1 MTSFI
6 LLHHY
11 SFFAKMS
18 LVTRPSDARRAAL
31 SEATKGMGEKGVPL
45 VSNFFPLDRYF
56 EAAHRVLDAFNTA
69 FDARRLDD
77 AYVYGKRF
85 AIFSLEALPQ
95 HNYYESPRYTSIRF
109 KNKQDMTE
117 VILKLEKIAEWMDE
131 EEKEKEIQRRRRE
144 AEERRREEER
154 MKREAEA
161 ARVRLM
167 QFQIDVDKKNRDMKN
182 MGTNVQKSALD
193 KLRRMNGVE
202 DGGESDAFM
211 NDLKRSFRGRR
222 QSSTGSQE
230 GNKSYVDN
238 TFDEQRRQSTRQE
251 LGSRSSSL
259 RSLDSQ
265 PLPPPLPVPLPP
277 PHSANTSTHSS
288 QHSSTHSRELPPPP
302 SYNAIMDNSKRSNGD
317 SQSSKKVPQSA
328 LEQAAAISA
337 AAAGGATRRE
347 HQNLRVSGSVYANRE
362 LERHRR
368 MAQKKEKVPMRVIKS
383 QIHNEFQQLKN
394 SKRIDVVNLSTHQGR
409 FPDSTNGCA
418 VISPLV
424 VSHHLRSRSAV
435 SNDEIS
441 YVIDKECGPL
451 LSEIRGKL
459 NLNGAALIIP
469 SDVHDHLVDKKILR
483 QDAFVG
489 ATGGNIMDRKHLAEF
504 LRLLD
509 SGEKN
514 SHSRFRTG
522 AALFFREH
530 VVSLVKVPAPG
541 GKWRYDF
548 IDSLPS
554 GSGMATRTRCHDLV
568 ALEMMLRY
576 YASSR
581 FSESNCDF
589 IDKNDWDDCMADF
602 DPRVFQCFVWGDV
615 LKKRETETK

>member
-1 MTSFI
+1 
-6 LLHHY
+6 
-11 SFFAKMS
+11 MS
-18 LVTRPSDARRAAL
+18 LVARPSDARRAAL

-56 EAAHRVLDAFNTA
+56 DAANRVLEAFNTA

-85 AIFSLEALPQ
+85 AIFSLEALPK
-95 HNYYESPRYTSIRF
+95 HNYYESPRYVSIRR

-117 VILKLEKIAEWMDE
+117 VILKLEKVAEWMDD
-131 EEKEKEIQRRRRE
+131 EEKEKERQRKKRE
-144 AEERRREEER
+144 AEERKREEER

-167 QFQIDVDKKNRDMKN
+167 QFQMDVDKKNRDMK
-182 MGTNVQKSALD
+182 GAGANVQKSALD
-193 KLRRMNGVE
+193 KLKRMNGSE
-202 DGGESDAFM
+202 DGNVTDAFM
-211 NDLKRSFRGRR
+211 NDLKRSFRTSGRR
-222 QSSTGSQE
+222 ESETTD
-230 GNKSYVDN
+230 DN
-238 TFDEQRRQSTRQE
+238 LAGEQPP
-251 LGSRSSSL
+251 SRNIN
-259 RSLDSQ
+259 DQ

-277 PHSANTSTHSS
+277 PQHPANTSGHSK
-288 QHSSTHSRELPPPP
+288 ELPPP
-302 SYNAIMDNSKRSNGD
+302 SYNAIMDSSKRDGD
-317 SQSSKKVPQSA
+317 SQTSKKIPQSA

-347 HQNLRVSGSVYANRE
+347 HQSLRVSGSVYANRE

-368 MAQKKEKVPMRVIKS
+368 MAQRKEKVLIQAIKS
-383 QIHNEFQQLKN
+383 QIHNEYQQLRS
-394 SKRIDVVNLSTHQGR
+394 SKRIEVISLSTHQGR

-424 VSHHLRSRSAV
+424 VSHHLRSRSSV

-441 YVIDKECGPL
+441 NVIDKECGPL
-451 LSEIRGKL
+451 LREIRGKL
-459 NLNGAALIIP
+459 KLNGAALIIP
-469 SDVHDHLVDKKILR
+469 SDVHDHLVDKKILK
-483 QDAFVG
+483 QDAFIG

-514 SHSRFRTG
+514 SHARCRTG

-530 VVSLVKVPAPG
+530 VVSLVKVPAAD
-541 GKWRYDF
+541 GKWLFDL
-548 IDSLPS
+548 IDSLP
-554 GSGMATRTRCHDLV
+554 GGNGMATRTRCHDLV
-568 ALEMMLRY
+568 ALETMLRH

-581 FSESNCDF
+581 FSESNCDY

-602 DPRVFQCFVWGDV
+602 DPRVFQCFVWGDI
-615 LKKRETETK
+615 LKKK

>member
-1 MTSFI
+1 
-6 LLHHY
+6 
-11 SFFAKMS
+11 MS
-18 LVTRPSDARRAAL
+18 LVARPSDARRAAL

-56 EAAHRVLDAFNTA
+56 EAAHRVLDAFNAA

-95 HNYYESPRYTSIRF
+95 HNYYESPRYSSIRI

-154 MKREAEA
+154 IQREAEA
-161 ARVRLM
+161 ARARLM
-167 QFQIDVDKKNRDMKN
+167 QFQMDVDRKNRDMKTA
-182 MGTNVQKSALD
+182 GKNVEKSALD
-193 KLRRMNGVE
+193 KLKQMNGVE
-202 DGGESDAFM
+202 DGGDSDVFM
-211 NDLKRSFRGRR
+211 NDLKRSFRGPRQSMPRHSIGPQEGTEGYINNKSEGHRR
-222 QSSTGSQE
+222 QSI
-230 GNKSYVDN
+230 
-238 TFDEQRRQSTRQE
+238 RQE
-251 LGSRSSSL
+251 LGARSSSL
-259 RSLDSQ
+259 RSLDDQ

-277 PHSANTSTHSS
+277 PEHSANSSAHSRQS
-288 QHSSTHSRELPPPP
+288 SSTRSRELPPPP
-302 SYNAIMDNSKRSNGD
+302 SYNAIMDNTNRKHGD
-317 SQSSKKVPQSA
+317 SQSNTKVPQSA

-337 AAAGGATRRE
+337 AAAGGVTRRE

-368 MAQKKEKVPMRVIKS
+368 MAQKKEKVSMRVIKS
-383 QIHNEFQQLKN
+383 QIHNDYQQLK
-394 SKRIDVVNLSTHQGR
+394 SSRRIEVVSLSTHQGR

-424 VSHHLRSRSAV
+424 VSHHLRSRSSV
-435 SNDEIS
+435 SNNEIS
-441 YVIDKECGPL
+441 NVIDKECGPL
-451 LSEIRGKL
+451 LREIRGKL
-459 NLNGAALIIP
+459 NLSGAALIIP
-469 SDVHDHLVDKKILR
+469 SDVHDHLVDKKLLR

-504 LRLLD
+504 LRLFD

-514 SHSRFRTG
+514 SHARFRTG

-548 IDSLPS
+548 IDSLPG
-554 GSGMATRTRCHDLV
+554 GSGMATRTQCHDLV
-568 ALEMMLRY
+568 ALEMMLRH

-589 IDKNDWDDCMADF
+589 IDENDWDDCMADF
-602 DPRVFQCFVWGDV
+602 DPRVFQCFVWGDI
-615 LKKRETETK
+615 LKKKERESR